1 MKNKIIQ
8 TIIIGAMFAYIVYG
22 FDIDK
27 IDMSIVSWI
36 GILLAGFVL
45 FLGQLALSLRWKQMS
60 KTSFKISYETIT
72 VSTALNMILPA
83 KLGELSKALYMKNFY
98 KYSFHKGI
106 SLVFVERLFDI
117 IVLFLLMSFWAYLYF
132 SSPAIK
138 NGIISLSI
146 FIVFTIVFFKSKR
159 VLGLLKKI
167 PFRFVRI
174 YSQKIYKQV
183 NGILKEPFSIFS
195 ITILTWGIYF
205 LAQYAFFTYAVDFHL
220 TYQNLLELFLF
231 STIAFAIPL
240 TPAGVG
246 TFEAVVILFLQ
257 THGVGKEDAFVA
269 ATVYHLLMFFV
280 YLILLLVLMYTKN
293 IQFKDIINIKKK

>member
-8 TIIIGAMFAYIVYG
+8 TVIIGAIFIYILYG

-27 IDMSIVSWI
+27 IDMSIISWV
-36 GILLAGFVL
+36 GVFLASFVL
-45 FLGQLALSLRWKQMS
+45 FLGQLALSWRWKKMS

-98 KYSFHKGI
+98 KYSFHKGL
-106 SLVFVERLFDI
+106 SLVFVERFFDI

-138 NGIISLSI
+138 NGIVSLSI
-146 FIVFTIVFFKSKR
+146 FIVLTIFFFKSKKI
-159 VLGLLKKI
+159 LLLLKKI
-167 PFRFVRI
+167 PFRFLRI

-183 NGILKEPFSIFS
+183 NSILKEPFSIFN
-195 ITILTWGIYF
+195 ITILTWVIYF
-205 LAQYAFFTYAVDFHL
+205 LALYAFFTYAVDFHL
-220 TYQNLLELFLF
+220 EFQNVLELFLF
-231 STIAFAIPL
+231 STIAFAVPL

-269 ATVYHLLMFFV
+269 STVYHLLMFFV
-280 YLILLLVLMYTKN
+280 YLALLLLLMYTKN
-293 IQFKDIINIKKK
+293 IKVQDIINIKKK